1 MFVGDDIYFSN
12 DRLILLETG
21 LQRRAD

>member
-12 DRLILLETG
+12 DCLILLETG